1 MLQPVPPKMVDRE
14 KVTIDDPFLLDI
26 AAEADRQVLCE
37 KIIDVYEDSAFRGP
51 AAGSGDSLAAQ
62 SAGQMATSG
71 AISTVDKNINIAS
84 YVCDFGHVISSKTSR
99 RSFRLTNTGKM
110 KISFNF
116 RKEALNSAGLDIEPD
131 KVANLLPNASQF
143 FNVVL
148 TTRKTSKF
156 GKQRYS
162 IPIDIKNGPKYTI
175 DFVANVTIPE
185 LALYPETLDFD
196 RVCINTRKTVKI
208 RLENN
213 KEVPCDWSFSQKS
226 EPSALGQGSD
236 RKSNDG
242 ERFQVWPHHGTLQPG
257 QRQTVDVMFTPNG
270 DKQFQQKL
278 AFKCAQNSNK
288 MFILNVRGQG
298 IHYQLEMVP
307 ETIKLGP
314 VLPYDRSAIQEF
326 EIRNPMDQP
335 IEVYSLDF
343 DRQYIEEEEILKRV
357 ENFQAS
363 GSGEP
368 LFLPL
373 RRPGSEFWP
382 SIKQQDDD
390 KRQIESLK
398 GEIKQT
404 EQKMQ
409 ENDAHEE

>member
-1 MLQPVPPKMVDRE
+1 MMASGGVANLH
-14 KVTIDDPFLLDI
+14 
-26 AAEADRQVLCE
+26 ADRGV
-37 KIIDVYEDSAFRGP
+37 
-51 AAGSGDSLAAQ
+51 
-62 SAGQMATSG
+62 
-71 AISTVDKNINIAS
+71 NIAS
-84 YVCDFGHVISSKTSR
+84 YICDFGNVIISKTAK

-116 RKEALNSAGLDIEPD
+116 RKDSLQAAGLDIEPD

-148 TTRKTSKF
+148 TTRKSSKF
-156 GKQRYS
+156 GKQKNS

-185 LALYPETLDFD
+185 LTLYPDTLDFD

-213 KEVPCDWSFSQKS
+213 KEVPCDWQFSQKS
-226 EPSALGQGSD
+226 D
-236 RKSNDG
+236 REASTMASSTDRSKNTEGD
-242 ERFQVWPHHGTLQPG
+242 RFQVQPHSGTLLPG
-257 QRQTVDVMFTPNG
+257 QKQTVDIMFTPNA

-278 AFKCAQNSNK
+278 NFTCTKNTKVFN
-288 MFILNVRGQG
+288 LNVKGQG
-298 IHYQLEMVP
+298 IHYSLEMLP

-343 DRQYIEEEEILKRV
+343 DR
-357 ENFQAS
+357 
-363 GSGEP
+363 
-368 LFLPL
+368 
-373 RRPGSEFWP
+373 
-382 SIKQQDDD
+382 
-390 KRQIESLK
+390 
-398 GEIKQT
+398 
-404 EQKMQ
+404 
-409 ENDAHEE
+409 